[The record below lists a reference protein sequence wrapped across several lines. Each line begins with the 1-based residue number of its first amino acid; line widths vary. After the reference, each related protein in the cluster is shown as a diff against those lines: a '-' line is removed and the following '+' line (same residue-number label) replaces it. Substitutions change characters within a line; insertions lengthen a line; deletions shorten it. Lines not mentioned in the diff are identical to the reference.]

1 MTKTITLCEGDS
13 GAPVYVGVGSGQL
26 AVAALVSRLVGA
38 ECGHGSVHAL
48 LAGDTMLWLKS
59 IVPEVR

>member
-1 MTKTITLCEGDS
+1 
-13 GAPVYVGVGSGQL
+13 VGVGSGQL